1 MKRLGLFPRVVI
13 AITLGGLLGPVMPE
27 VVLRIFK
34 TFNVL
39 FAQCL
44 KFVVPLLV
52 LGLVTPAIA
61 NLGRGAG
68 KMLAAVVGLSYISTV
83 CAGFFAF
90 ECSTHLFPH
99 YLYMGEGAVT
109 GGAEAAV
116 EPYFSLKIPP
126 VCDILTALLLSFTIG
141 IGIIFTGSDAI
152 KKGFEQFGDIIK
164 FTIER
169 AVIPLL
175 PVYIF
180 TMICEMSA
188 SGKLALIMGTGVK
201 VIATGIG
208 ISIAYLIIQYAITG
222 IIARRN
228 PLRLMWNMVPSY
240 LTGFSVCS
248 SSVCIPV
255 TLAGT
260 LKNGA
265 RHEIANFTVP
275 LCSTVHMC
283 GSTIKLATTAV
294 AVMYICGIEP
304 DMALFANFV
313 LLQGISSVAAPGVMG
328 GVLMASV
335 GLLESVLGFSPEQSA
350 LLMSIYLALDGYGPA
365 CNVSGDAAITLIIDS
380 IFGKKANVVDGEAEV
395 SAAAE
400 A

>member
-350 LLMSIYLALDGYGPA
+350 LLMTIYLALDGYGPA

>member
-13 AITLGGLLGPVMPE
+13 AITLGGLLGLVMPE

-208 ISIAYLIIQYAITG
+208 ISIAYLIIQYALTG

-350 LLMSIYLALDGYGPA
+350 LLMTIYLALDGYGPA

-380 IFGKKANVVDGEAEV
+380 IFGKKANAVDGEAEV

>member
-13 AITLGGLLGPVMPE
+13 AITLGGLLGLVMPE

-99 YLYMGEGAVT
+99 YLYMGEGSVT

-350 LLMSIYLALDGYGPA
+350 LLMTIYLALDGYGPA

-380 IFGKKANVVDGEAEV
+380 IFGKKASAASGEPEV

>member
-1 MKRLGLFPRVVI
+1 
-13 AITLGGLLGPVMPE
+13 
-27 VVLRIFK
+27 
-34 TFNVL
+34 
-39 FAQCL
+39 
-44 KFVVPLLV
+44 
-52 LGLVTPAIA
+52 
-61 NLGRGAG
+61 
-68 KMLAAVVGLSYISTV
+68 
-83 CAGFFAF
+83 
-90 ECSTHLFPH
+90 
-99 YLYMGEGAVT
+99 MGEGAVT
-109 GGAEAAV
+109 GGADAAV

-350 LLMSIYLALDGYGPA
+350 LLMTIYLALDGYGPA

-380 IFGKKANVVDGEAEV
+380 IFGKKANAVDGEAEV

>member
-13 AITLGGLLGPVMPE
+13 AITLGGLLGLVMPE

-68 KMLAAVVGLSYISTV
+68 KMLTAVVGLSYISTV

-228 PLRLMWNMVPSY
+228 PLRMMWNMVPSY

-350 LLMSIYLALDGYGPA
+350 LLMTIYLALDGYGPA

-380 IFGKKANVVDGEAEV
+380 IFGKKANAVDGEAEV

>member
-13 AITLGGLLGPVMPE
+13 AITLGGLLGLVMPE

-68 KMLAAVVGLSYISTV
+68 KMLTAVVGLSYISTV

-350 LLMSIYLALDGYGPA
+350 LLMTIYLALDGYGPA

-380 IFGKKANVVDGEAEV
+380 IFGKKANAVDGEAEV

>member
-13 AITLGGLLGPVMPE
+13 AITLGGLLGLVMPE

-141 IGIIFTGSDAI
+141 IGIIFTNSDAI

-208 ISIAYLIIQYAITG
+208 ISIAYLMIQYAITG

-350 LLMSIYLALDGYGPA
+350 LLMTIYLALDGYGPA

>member
-13 AITLGGLLGPVMPE
+13 AITLGGLLGLVMPE

-208 ISIAYLIIQYAITG
+208 ISIAYLVIQYAITG

-350 LLMSIYLALDGYGPA
+350 LLMTIYLVLDGYGPA

-380 IFGKKANVVDGEAEV
+380 IFGNKTSAVSGEPEV

>member
-68 KMLAAVVGLSYISTV
+68 KMLTAVVGLSYISTV

-350 LLMSIYLALDGYGPA
+350 LLMTIYLALDGYGPA

-380 IFGKKANVVDGEAEV
+380 IFGKKANAVDGEAEV